1 MLIYSRR
8 FEDLHWYNQKTTEIL
23 IDDPALKPILFCL
36 NNGDRDLANSL
47 PSILKNISDVQVSR
61 GFFDQ
66 AIDVAKEIHDENMKS
81 RSLSYISENLADNEL
96 FDQAIDVA
104 KEIHD
109 ENMKSRSLSHIS
121 ENLADNELFDQAI
134 EVAREIHDE
143 NMKSR
148 SLSHISENLADNELF
163 DQAIEVAREIH
174 DENLLVNTML
184 HISDKL
190 LAEGKYDIAF
200 ETAKS
205 AVFGFY
211 FSRGFDH
218 ITDKLLR
225 DNSLDFDKALEK
237 EKEVAFQDIWLNWLE
252 GVVQRYKDICFSK
265 NYNDSCRYSLGC
277 AYPDAYNYDFNA
289 NYDDM
294 SCKYCTDFD
303 ENVYKTVQIGDQLWM
318 AENLKTSQ
326 YNNGDEILYGDPT
339 NPWALHTAAYSYY
352 NNKISNFFI
361 YGNLY
366 NWYAV
371 DDDRGVCPEG
381 FHIPSDDE
389 WMELVNNPAFRSSG
403 FLPLPGGCRDAG
415 SRFFENIGK
424 FGYFWSSSNGN
435 SGSAWSW
442 ILNSSNSEDLNQYH
456 KLSRFSVRCLAD

>member
-1 MLIYSRR
+1 MKLKYLLFGGSCIIVCTITIFLIINYRSHSKLYN
-8 FEDLHWYNQKTTEIL
+8 DLIAFKNGRASISYTELIPMIEVLYCGIWYNQKTTEIL

-66 AIDVAKEIHDENMKS
+66 AIDVAK
-81 RSLSYISENLADNEL
+81 
-96 FDQAIDVA
+96 
-104 KEIHD
+104 
-109 ENMKSRSLSHIS
+109 
-121 ENLADNELFDQAI
+121 
-134 EVAREIHDE
+134 EIHDE